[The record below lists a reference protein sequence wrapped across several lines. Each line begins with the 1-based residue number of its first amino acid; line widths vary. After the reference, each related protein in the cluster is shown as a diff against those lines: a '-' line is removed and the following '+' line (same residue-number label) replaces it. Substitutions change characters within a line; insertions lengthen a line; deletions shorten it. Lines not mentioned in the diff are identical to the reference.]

1 MVSGGTSPPPFP
13 SPLFLS
19 LPSDHQGK
27 QNRTCFLCRREGQRR
42 KDGVVRCREQ
52 LRLLKYYVREERK
65 AE

>member
-27 QNRTCFLCRREGQRR
+27 QDRTLFLLQTGGQRR
-42 KDGVVRCREQ
+42 KEGVVRCREQ
-52 LRLLKYYVREERK
+52 LRLLKYYVRET
-65 AE
+65 A